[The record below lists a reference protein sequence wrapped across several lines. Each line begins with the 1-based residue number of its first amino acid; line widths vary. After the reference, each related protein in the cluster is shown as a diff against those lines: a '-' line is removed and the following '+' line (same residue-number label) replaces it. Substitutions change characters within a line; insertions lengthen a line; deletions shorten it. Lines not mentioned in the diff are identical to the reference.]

1 MDLLEMCIHRL
12 VDTLKPAI
20 CKSLLR
26 IIIRC
31 NSYILNVLSY
41 INYLVYSHVWNL
53 I

>member
-1 MDLLEMCIHRL
+1 MDLLEICIHRL
-12 VDTLKPAI
+12 VDTLKLAI

-31 NSYILNVLSY
+31 NAYTLNVLAY
-41 INYLVYSHVWNL
+41 INYIVYSHVWNL